1 MPARPRLA
9 ERRALIP
16 SDPPAVICGMH
27 RTEVVFSA
35 SGLFD
40 HHARFYNVPVD
51 RCARRGSQQWKPRGH
66 RRRKMRRTRAKMNQC
81 LPCFIV
87 TAVIMGF
94 FCQGVDSASGEFAR
108 KLLSDLFQNYTS
120 SIRPVRNTSRPITVT
135 FGVALAQ
142 IIDMQEG
149 FRLRLRTAHDKC
161 DHAVTLALK
170 AFSTKDRSDVKPLVV
185 IAFSTK
191 DRAGV
196 KPQLWRGHIR
206 P

>member
-1 MPARPRLA
+1 MPALPRLV

-16 SDPPAVICGMH
+16 SDPPAVICGVCS
-27 RTEVVFSA
+27 TEVVFSA

-40 HHARFYNVPVD
+40 HRARFYNVPVD
-51 RCARRGSQQWKPRGH
+51 RCGSQQWKPRGH

-142 IIDMQEG
+142 IIDMGDLECAPLARNCLYG
-149 FRLRLRTAHDKC
+149 RLEMGGWVL
-161 DHAVTLALK
+161 
-170 AFSTKDRSDVKPLVV
+170 S
-185 IAFSTK
+185 
-191 DRAGV
+191 G
-196 KPQLWRGHIR
+196 IR
-206 P
+206 CGAYCYSVP